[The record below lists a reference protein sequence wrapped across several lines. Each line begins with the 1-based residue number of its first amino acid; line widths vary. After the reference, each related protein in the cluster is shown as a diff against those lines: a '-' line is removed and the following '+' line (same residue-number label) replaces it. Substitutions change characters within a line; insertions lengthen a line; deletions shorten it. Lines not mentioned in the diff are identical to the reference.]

1 MKRNDGS
8 PFGIPVPLHWCD
20 CNIRTLPRLYVIVE
34 PYNKYN
40 GFEDGYIM
48 VGVFWIVAAPFAF
61 AVFFAKYGEKLKKR
75 GKTE

>member
-1 MKRNDGS
+1 MMT
-8 PFGIPVPLHWCD
+8 VL
-20 CNIRTLPRLYVIVE
+20 LVLLYLCIGAIVTFAL
-34 PYNKYN
+34 YNKYN

-75 GKTE
+75 GKAE

>member
-1 MKRNDGS
+1 MM
-8 PFGIPVPLHWCD
+8 I
-20 CNIRTLPRLYVIVE
+20 TLLVFLFLCIGAIVTFELCRLYTIVDT
-34 PYNKYN
+34 YNKYN

-48 VGVFWIVAAPFAF
+48 TGVFWIVAAPFAF

>member
-1 MKRNDGS
+1 MM
-8 PFGIPVPLHWCD
+8 I
-20 CNIRTLPRLYVIVE
+20 TLLVFLYLCIGAIVTFSLCRLYTIVE

-48 VGVFWIVAAPFAF
+48 TGVFWIVAAPFAF

>member
-1 MKRNDGS
+1 MMIALLV
-8 PFGIPVPLHWCD
+8 F
-20 CNIRTLPRLYVIVE
+20 LYLCIGAIVTFALCHLYTIVE

-48 VGVFWIVAAPFAF
+48 TGVFWIVAAPFAF

>member
-1 MKRNDGS
+1 MMTVLLVLLYLCIGAIVT
-8 PFGIPVPLHWCD
+8 FALC
-20 CNIRTLPRLYVIVE
+20 RLYVIVE

-40 GFEDGYIM
+40 GFEEGYIM

>member
-1 MKRNDGS
+1 MKRNDDS
-8 PFGIPVPLHWCD
+8 PFGAPVPLCIGAIVTFAL
-20 CNIRTLPRLYVIVE
+20 CRLYVIVE

-61 AVFFAKYGEKLKKR
+61 AVFFAKYGEKTKGKR
-75 GKTE
+75 KS

>member
-1 MKRNDGS
+1 MIVLLVFLYLLIGAIVT
-8 PFGIPVPLHWCD
+8 FALC
-20 CNIRTLPRLYVIVE
+20 RLYVIVE

>member
-1 MKRNDGS
+1 MMIVLLIFLYLCIGVIVT
-8 PFGIPVPLHWCD
+8 FALC
-20 CNIRTLPRLYVIVE
+20 RLYAIVE

-61 AVFFAKYGEKLKKR
+61 AVFFAKYGDKLKKR

>member
-1 MKRNDGS
+1 MMIALLVFLYLCIGAIVT
-8 PFGIPVPLHWCD
+8 FALC
-20 CNIRTLPRLYVIVE
+20 RLYTIVE

-48 VGVFWIVAAPFAF
+48 TGVFWIVAAPFAF
-61 AVFFAKYGEKLKKR
+61 VAKYGEKLKKR

>member
-1 MKRNDGS
+1 MMIALLVFLYLCIGAIVTFS
-8 PFGIPVPLHWCD
+8 LC
-20 CNIRTLPRLYVIVE
+20 RLYTIVE

-48 VGVFWIVAAPFAF
+48 IGVFWIVAAPFAF

>member
-1 MKRNDGS
+1 MMTVLLVLLYLCIGAIVT
-8 PFGIPVPLHWCD
+8 FALC
-20 CNIRTLPRLYVIVE
+20 RLYVIVE

-48 VGVFWIVAAPFAF
+48 VGVFWIVAAPFA
-61 AVFFAKYGEKLKKR
+61 VFFAKYGEKLKKR

>member
-1 MKRNDGS
+1 MMTVLLVLLYLCIGAIVT
-8 PFGIPVPLHWCD
+8 FALC
-20 CNIRTLPRLYVIVE
+20 RLYVIVE
-34 PYNKYN
+34 PYNKYD

-75 GKTE
+75 GKAE

>member
-1 MKRNDGS
+1 MMAVLLVLLYLCIGAIVT
-8 PFGIPVPLHWCD
+8 F
-20 CNIRTLPRLYVIVE
+20 TLCRLYVE

-61 AVFFAKYGEKLKKR
+61 AVFFAKHGEKLKKR

>member
-1 MKRNDGS
+1 MKRNDDS
-8 PFGIPVPLHWCD
+8 SFGIPVPLHWCN
-20 CNIRTLPRLYVIVE
+20 CNIRTIVE

-48 VGVFWIVAAPFAF
+48 TGVFWIVAAPFAF

>member
-1 MKRNDGS
+1 MMTVLLVLLYLCIGAIVT
-8 PFGIPVPLHWCD
+8 FALC
-20 CNIRTLPRLYVIVE
+20 RLYVI
-34 PYNKYN
+34 
-40 GFEDGYIM
+40 